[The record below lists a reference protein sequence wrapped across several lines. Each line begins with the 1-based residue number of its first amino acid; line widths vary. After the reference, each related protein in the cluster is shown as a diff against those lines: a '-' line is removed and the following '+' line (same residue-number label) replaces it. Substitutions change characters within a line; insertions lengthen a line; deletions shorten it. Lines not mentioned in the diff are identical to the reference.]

1 MIETVVGKIVFLV
14 SLVIWIALT
23 FKLVQLMFIV
33 SKRDMEYIE
42 MRAKNELKPC
52 PFCGGEAEL
61 VRGCQTEDG
70 IGAKPFYI
78 RCIKCG
84 AEVGHT
90 IPDWDEWANDRFNTC
105 YARCAETAIEAWNTR
120 V

>member
-1 MIETVVGKIVFLV
+1 METMVTKIFFLV
-14 SLVIWIALT
+14 FVAIWIALT
-23 FKLVQLMFIV
+23 IKLIQLMVIV
-33 SKRDMEYIE
+33 SKRDKEYIE
-42 MRAKNELKPC
+42 MKMKKELKPC

-61 VRGCQTEDG
+61 VKGCQTEDG

-90 IPDWDEWANDRFNTC
+90 IPDWYEWAHDKFNTC
-105 YARCAETAIEAWNTR
+105 YTRCAENAIEAWNTR